1 MRSCL
6 RLCAEFIHDLPVVAG
21 LRIASFEKQRNP
33 DYHITSDSNVS
44 DKYFCFVQPGF
55 NRLLTTFFSLR
66 PYRPWVLFLARAKG
80 SNLISVAGK
89 YHENYQP
96 DYFENGGY
104 GYGIY
109 LKGRGHNCPG
119 AS

>member
-1 MRSCL
+1 MAYGGFPYLNGGFAYKQIHEICL
-6 RLCAEFIHDLPVVAG
+6 IAEFIHDLPVVAG

-66 PYRPWVLFLARAKG
+66 PYRPWVLFLARAKE
-80 SNLISVAGK
+80 NLGEICAIRK
-89 YHENYQP
+89 RYQ
-96 DYFENGGY
+96 D
-104 GYGIY
+104 
-109 LKGRGHNCPG
+109 
-119 AS
+119 